1 MMLTLKSFCQ
11 SITKDSVTT
20 DKETFKLI
28 IKDLRKCDS
37 LKVAYFSQGITLDS
51 LIIDN
56 RKMLDDFIKVRQ
68 EKINLQNDLDQ
79 KEHDFHK
86 VFQKPTRGWIVP
98 LAIGAVIGVIVAN

>member
-1 MMLTLKSFCQ
+1 MKRLLIVLMLMIVTLKSFCQ

-37 LKVAYFSQGITLDS
+37 LKVAYVSQSITLDS

-56 RKMLDDFIKVRQ
+56 RKMFSDFTTVRD
-68 EKINLQNDLDQ
+68 EKSSCKKI
-79 KEHDFHK
+79 
-86 VFQKPTRGWIVP
+86 
-98 LAIGAVIGVIVAN
+98 